1 MYRTDHKYTL
11 TYAMNSLEAAN
22 GDSEGEKMNRIFK
35 KKIVPAESPGS
46 APIPFFQI
54 FISDL
59 STNDGFL
66 SQKKIFYVH
75 NL

>member
-1 MYRTDHKYTL
+1 
-11 TYAMNSLEAAN
+11 MNSLEAAN
-22 GDSEGEKMNRIFK
+22 GDSEAEKMHRILK

-46 APIPFFQI
+46 ASIPFFQI

-59 STNDGFL
+59 STNDGFV

-75 NL
+75 NLQKTKY